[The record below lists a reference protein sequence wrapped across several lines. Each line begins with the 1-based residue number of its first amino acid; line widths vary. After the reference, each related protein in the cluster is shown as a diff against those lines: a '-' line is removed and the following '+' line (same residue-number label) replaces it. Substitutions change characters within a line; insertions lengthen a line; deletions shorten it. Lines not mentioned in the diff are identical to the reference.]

1 MMILIIH
8 AHPEPDSFTAA
19 LAAAVGGALDSA
31 GKQATVVDLYRI
43 IDAGLPGS
51 IGPFPPILDAE
62 ELRRKTSLDTVVL
75 RQMKIV
81 EDAEG
86 YVVIHPDWWG
96 GPPAILKGWIDRV
109 LRPETAYELPE
120 GFGHRNPHGLLKG
133 RQALVIVT
141 GDNDSPGP
149 LEDFWV
155 HQVWGFCGVKARFL
169 YMPGTGQSSLA
180 ERNAFK
186 TEAAGRAAA
195 FFA

>member
-19 LAAAVGGALDSA
+19 LAAAVGEALDSA

-43 IDAGLPGS
+43 PGQ
-51 IGPFPPILDAE
+51 FPPVLDAE
-62 ELRRKTSLDTVVL
+62 ELRRKTSLDAAVL

-120 GFGHRNPHGLLKG
+120 GFGHRNPHGLLEG

-155 HQVWGFCGVKARFL
+155 HRVWGFCGVEAGFL
-169 YMPGTGQSSLA
+169 YMPGTGQSSLM

-186 TEAAGRAAA
+186 TEAAGRAEAC
-195 FFA
+195 FA